1 MADTSS
7 MVVTAEVYQS
17 DIKEVR
23 IGQAATISADGFEG
37 STRAR
42 VYQLLPQVQR
52 QSIFAGEA
60 GENQDQRVFQ
70 VRLRIDPA
78 ELKRR
83 PIGGAS
89 NLQVTVVFDPLS
101 AEEAAL
107 SPAATP
113 ANPRTP

>member
-1 MADTSS
+1 M
-7 MVVTAEVYQS
+7 
-17 DIKEVR
+17 
-23 IGQAATISADGFEG
+23 
-37 STRAR
+37 
-42 VYQLLPQVQR
+42 
-52 QSIFAGEA
+52 
-60 GENQDQRVFQ
+60 FQ

-107 SPAATP
+107 SPAA
-113 ANPRTP
+113 NPRTP